1 MREVAII
8 GIGDTKFGE
17 LWEYSLR
24 EIGIKA
30 GLEALEDA
38 GISSR
43 SIDALFVG
51 NMSAGRLIS
60 QEHVGSLIA
69 DYIGL
74 SKDLIPSTRVEAAEA
89 SGALALITA
98 YFSIASG
105 IYDLVVV
112 GGAEKMTDVSE
123 EEATRIKC
131 SGIDQEW
138 EGEIG
143 ATDIALSAIMARR
156 HMRDYGTTREQMAR
170 VAVKNHAHGSKNPKA
185 HFKNTVTIEDV
196 LKAPKVA
203 DPLTVLECAPIS
215 DGGAALVL
223 CPADIAKRFT
233 DSPVRIAGFGHASD
247 TIALGARRDI
257 CTMDA
262 TVRAVKRAYHMA
274 KTIPTDINVAELHDT
289 TSIFEIIQMED
300 LLLVEKG
307 SGGKVVEEGMT
318 YFDGKIPMNTSG
330 GLKARGYPPGATG
343 VAQVVELVRQIRG
356 EADGRQVPNAKRG
369 LALNIGGSGST
380 AIVTILEAM

>member
-1 MREVAII
+1 
-8 GIGDTKFGE
+8 
-17 LWEYSLR
+17 
-24 EIGIKA
+24 
-30 GLEALEDA
+30 
-38 GISSR
+38 
-43 SIDALFVG
+43 
-51 NMSAGRLIS
+51 MSAGRLIS

-143 ATDIALSAIMARR
+143 ATDVALSAIMARR
-156 HMRDYGTTREQMAR
+156 HARDYGTTREQMAS

-318 YFDGKIPMNTSG
+318 YFDGKIPVNTSG

-343 VAQVVELVRQIRG
+343 VAQAVELVRQIRG